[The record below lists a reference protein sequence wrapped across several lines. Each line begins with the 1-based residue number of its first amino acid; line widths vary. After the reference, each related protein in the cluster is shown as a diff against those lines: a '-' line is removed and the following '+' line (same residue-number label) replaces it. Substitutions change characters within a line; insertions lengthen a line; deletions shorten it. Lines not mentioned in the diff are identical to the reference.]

1 MIKRKIFLAMLLMCT
16 GILTACGG
24 KMGEDASATTSGDS
38 EEVTEL
44 FIFNSK
50 GEIADTFQEVAD
62 AYEAESG
69 VKVRVFNTN
78 AGDNYMQ
85 ALRTLMNEKVKPD
98 IYTVQTVTELTEW
111 VSYDYAMDFSS
122 ATNMTPEFKEL
133 TDGISEELRMTLG
146 EGTSYG
152 IPYNMEGYGYIVD
165 TKMLED
171 IFGSANKDAVLEAL
185 RTCSYAE

>member
-98 IYTVQTVTELTEW
+98 IYTVQKVTELTEW

-185 RTCSYAE
+185 RTCS

>member
-1 MIKRKIFLAMLLMCT
+1 
-16 GILTACGG
+16 
-24 KMGEDASATTSGDS
+24 MG
-38 EEVTEL
+38 
-44 FIFNSK
+44 
-50 GEIADTFQEVAD
+50 
-62 AYEAESG
+62 
-69 VKVRVFNTN
+69 
-78 AGDNYMQ
+78 
-85 ALRTLMNEKVKPD
+85 PD
-98 IYTVQTVTELTEW
+98 IYTVQKVTELTEW

-171 IFGSANKDAVLEAL
+171 IFGEGIKQGRMRQGKNCGAGPVSKTEG
-185 RTCSYAE
+185 RGEC